1 MGYVHFT
8 ATEQIALR
16 NYQESDPKIKT
27 DPDLD
32 PDPGSKREKMIF
44 FEFFH
49 VLDDSMKNSK
59 IRIFFCFK
67 SFKK

>member
-16 NYQESDPKIKT
+16 NYQESDPKIIT

-44 FEFFH
+44 FPEFF
-49 VLDDSMKNSK
+49 S
-59 IRIFFCFK
+59 RFG
-67 SFKK
+67 